1 MHSLSSWKWS
11 LAKTLNFDLHEKK
24 KQTTTSCTAL
34 CKANFLLN
42 HMVF

>member
-24 KQTTTSCTAL
+24 QTTTSCTAL